1 MLGVLADEPT
11 YGYAIA
17 ARLEAAG
24 LGVVKGGTLYPLLA
38 RLELERLVE
47 SSWSAGDGGPG
58 RKYFTLTAHGRTEL
72 ASRAHLWDQFVK
84 GTWRVAPHPQE
95 VT

>member
-38 RLELERLVE
+38 RLELEHLVE

-58 RKYFTLTAHGRTEL
+58 RKYFALTAHGRTEL
-72 ASRAHLWDQFVK
+72 ASRAHLWDRFVE
-84 GTWRVAPHPQE
+84 GTWRVVPRPQE